1 MQYNIFIMQDSFYSG
16 LKTQEIQIINHTIQY
31 LNQDFFLNKCPQPAH
46 PDFLKPAVEHPN
58 IRNSVRCLLI
68 NQNQEI
74 CLLYSRARDYY
85 AIPGGGVEPGES
97 LLQTLNRETLE
108 ETGYLLKN
116 PKPIGNIHE
125 QLYDRVTPPF
135 FFSAQPDKVLHTNYM
150 PDEIEEDYI
159 LKWLSLPKAL
169 QIFQTACSEQQLHN
183 FPSYKGTFI
192 SYRFLELLQYFIK
205 NT

>member
-1 MQYNIFIMQDSFYSG
+1 MQDSFYSG

-31 LNQDFFLNKCPQPAH
+31 LNQDFFLTKAPKPAH
-46 PDFLKPAVEHPN
+46 PDFLKPIVEHPN

-85 AIPGGGVEPGES
+85 AIPGGGIEPGES

-108 ETGYLLKN
+108 ETGYLLKK

-125 QLYDRVTPPF
+125 QLYDRVTTTY
-135 FFSAQPDKVLHTNYM
+135 FFSAQPDKILHSNYM
-150 PDEIEEDYI
+150 PDELEEDYI
-159 LKWLSLPKAL
+159 LKWLSLPEAL
-169 QIFQTACSEQQLHN
+169 QIFQTVCNEQRLHN

>member
-1 MQYNIFIMQDSFYSG
+1 MQDSFYSG

-31 LNQDFFLNKCPQPAH
+31 LNQDFFLTKTSQPAH
-46 PDFLKPAVEHPN
+46 PDFLKPIVEHPN
-58 IRNSVRCLLI
+58 IRNSARCLLI
-68 NQNQEI
+68 NQNHEI

-85 AIPGGGVEPGES
+85 AIPGGGIEPGES
-97 LLQTLNRETLE
+97 LLQALSRETLE

-125 QLYDRVTPPF
+125 KRYDRVTTTF
-135 FFSAQPDKVLHTNYM
+135 FFSAQPDKVLHPNYM
-150 PDEIEEDYI
+150 PDELEEDYI

-169 QIFQTACSEQQLHN
+169 QIFQTVCNEQRLHN
-183 FPSYKGTFI
+183 FPSYKGAFI

>member
-1 MQYNIFIMQDSFYSG
+1 MQDSFYSG

-31 LNQDFFLNKCPQPAH
+31 LNQDFFLTKTSQPAH
-46 PDFLKPAVEHPN
+46 PDFLKPIVEHPN
-58 IRNSVRCLLI
+58 IRNSARCLLI
-68 NQNQEI
+68 NQDQEI

-85 AIPGGGVEPGES
+85 AIPGGGIEPGES

-125 QLYDRVTPPF
+125 QLYDRVTTTF
-135 FFSAQPDKVLHTNYM
+135 FFSAQPYKILHSNYM
-150 PDEIEEDYI
+150 PDELEEDYI
-159 LKWLSLPKAL
+159 LKWLSPSKAL
-169 QIFQTACSEQQLHN
+169 QIFQTICNEQQLHN
-183 FPSYKGTFI
+183 FPSYKGAFI
-192 SYRFLELLQYFIK
+192 NYRFLELLQYFIK

>member
-1 MQYNIFIMQDSFYSG
+1 MQDGFYSG

-31 LNQDFFLNKCPQPAH
+31 LNQDYFLTKALKPAH
-46 PDFLKPAVEHPN
+46 PDFLKPIDGHPN

-85 AIPGGGVEPGES
+85 AIPGGGIEPGES

-116 PKPIGNIHE
+116 PKPIGNIYE
-125 QLYDRVTPPF
+125 QRYDRVTTTY
-135 FFSAQPDKVLHTNYM
+135 FFSAQPDKILHSNYM
-150 PDEIEEDYI
+150 PDELEEDYI

-183 FPSYKGTFI
+183 FPSYKGAFI

>member
-1 MQYNIFIMQDSFYSG
+1 MQDSFYSG

-31 LNQDFFLNKCPQPAH
+31 LNQDYFLIKAPQPAH
-46 PDFLKPAVEHPN
+46 PDFLKPVVEHPN

-85 AIPGGGVEPGES
+85 AIPGGGIEPGES

-116 PKPIGNIHE
+116 PKPIGNIYE
-125 QLYDRVTPPF
+125 QRYDRVTTTY
-135 FFSAQPDKVLHTNYM
+135 FFSAQPDKILHSNYM
-150 PDEIEEDYI
+150 PDELEEDYI

-183 FPSYKGTFI
+183 FPSYKGAFI

>member
-1 MQYNIFIMQDSFYSG
+1 MQDSFYSG

-31 LNQDFFLNKCPQPAH
+31 LNQDYFLIKAPQPAH
-46 PDFLKPAVEHPN
+46 PDFLKPVVEHPN

-85 AIPGGGVEPGES
+85 AIPGGGIEPGES

-125 QLYDRVTPPF
+125 QLYDRVTTTF
-135 FFSAQPDKVLHTNYM
+135 FFSAQPDKILHSNYM

-159 LKWLSLPKAL
+159 LKWLSLPEAL
-169 QIFQTACSEQQLHN
+169 QIFQTVCNEQQLHN

>member
-1 MQYNIFIMQDSFYSG
+1 MQDSFYSG

-31 LNQDFFLNKCPQPAH
+31 LNQDYFLIKAPQPAH
-46 PDFLKPAVEHPN
+46 PDFLKPVVEHPN

-85 AIPGGGVEPGES
+85 AIPGGGIEPGES

-116 PKPIGNIHE
+116 PKPIGNIYE
-125 QLYDRVTPPF
+125 QRYDRVTTTY
-135 FFSAQPDKVLHTNYM
+135 FFSAQPDKILHSNYM
-150 PDEIEEDYI
+150 PDELEEDYI

-169 QIFQTACSEQQLHN
+169 QIFQTACNEQQLHN
-183 FPSYKGTFI
+183 FPSYKGAFI

>member
-1 MQYNIFIMQDSFYSG
+1 MQDSFYSG

-31 LNQDFFLNKCPQPAH
+31 LNQNFFLTKAPRPAH
-46 PDFLKPAVEHPN
+46 PDFLKPTIEHPN
-58 IRNSVRCLLI
+58 IRNSARCLLI
-68 NQNQEI
+68 NQDQEI

-85 AIPGGGVEPGES
+85 AIPGGGIEPGES
-97 LLQTLNRETLE
+97 LLQALSRETLE

-125 QLYDRVTPPF
+125 QLYDRVTTTF

-169 QIFQTACSEQQLHN
+169 QIFQTICNEQQLHN

>member
-1 MQYNIFIMQDSFYSG
+1 MQDSFYSG

-31 LNQDFFLNKCPQPAH
+31 LNQDYFLIKAPQPAH
-46 PDFLKPAVEHPN
+46 PDFLKPVVEHPN

-85 AIPGGGVEPGES
+85 AIPGGGIEPGES

-116 PKPIGNIHE
+116 PKPIGNIYE
-125 QLYDRVTPPF
+125 QRYDRVTTTY
-135 FFSAQPDKVLHTNYM
+135 FFSAQPDKILHSNYM
-150 PDEIEEDYI
+150 PDELEENYI
-159 LKWLSLPKAL
+159 LKWLSLPTAL

-183 FPSYKGTFI
+183 FPSYKGAFI

>member
-1 MQYNIFIMQDSFYSG
+1 MQDSFYSG

-31 LNQDFFLNKCPQPAH
+31 LNQDYFLTKALKPAH
-46 PDFLKPAVEHPN
+46 PDFLKPIDGHPN

-74 CLLYSRARDYY
+74 CLLYSQARDYY
-85 AIPGGGVEPGES
+85 AIPGGGIEPGES
-97 LLQTLNRETLE
+97 LLQALSRETLE

-125 QLYDRVTPPF
+125 QLYDRVTTTY
-135 FFSAQPDKVLHTNYM
+135 FFSAQPDKILHTNYM

-159 LKWLSLPKAL
+159 LKWLSLPEAL
-169 QIFQTACSEQQLHN
+169 QIFQTVCNEQQLHN
-183 FPSYKGTFI
+183 FPSYKGAFI
-192 SYRFLELLQYFIK
+192 SHRFLELLQYFVK

>member
-1 MQYNIFIMQDSFYSG
+1 MQDSFYSG

-31 LNQDFFLNKCPQPAH
+31 LNQDFFLNKCPQPAY
-46 PDFLKPAVEHPN
+46 PDFLKPIVAHPN

-85 AIPGGGVEPGES
+85 AIPGGGIEPGES
-97 LLQTLNRETLE
+97 LLQALSRETLE

-125 QLYDRVTPPF
+125 QLYDRVTTTF

-169 QIFQTACSEQQLHN
+169 QIFQTICNEQQLHN

>member
-1 MQYNIFIMQDSFYSG
+1 MQNSFYSG

-31 LNQDFFLNKCPQPAH
+31 LNQDFFLTKIHKPAH
-46 PDFLKPAVEHPN
+46 PDFLKPTVEHPN
-58 IRNSVRCLLI
+58 IRNSARCLLI

-85 AIPGGGVEPGES
+85 AIPGGGIEPGES
-97 LLQTLNRETLE
+97 LLQALSRETLE

-125 QLYDRVTPPF
+125 QLYDRVTTTF

-169 QIFQTACSEQQLHN
+169 QIFQTICNEQQLHN

>member
-1 MQYNIFIMQDSFYSG
+1 MQDGFYSG

-31 LNQDFFLNKCPQPAH
+31 LNQDYFLTKALKPAH
-46 PDFLKPAVEHPN
+46 PDFLKPIDGHPN

-74 CLLYSRARDYY
+74 CLLYSQARDYY
-85 AIPGGGVEPGES
+85 AIPGGGIEPGES
-97 LLQTLNRETLE
+97 LLQALSRETLE

-125 QLYDRVTPPF
+125 QLYDRVTTTY
-135 FFSAQPDKVLHTNYM
+135 FFSAQPDKILHTNYM

-159 LKWLSLPKAL
+159 LKWLSLPEAL
-169 QIFQTACSEQQLHN
+169 QIFQTVCNEQQLHN
-183 FPSYKGTFI
+183 FPSYKGAFI
-192 SYRFLELLQYFIK
+192 SHRFLELLQYFVK

>member
-1 MQYNIFIMQDSFYSG
+1 MQDGFYSG

-31 LNQDFFLNKCPQPAH
+31 LNQDYFLTKALKPAH
-46 PDFLKPAVEHPN
+46 PDFLKPVVEHPN

-85 AIPGGGVEPGES
+85 AIPGGGIEPGES
-97 LLQTLNRETLE
+97 LLQALSRETLE

-125 QLYDRVTPPF
+125 QLYDRVTTTF

-169 QIFQTACSEQQLHN
+169 QIFQTICNEQQLHN

-192 SYRFLELLQYFIK
+192 SYRFLELLQYFVK

>member
-1 MQYNIFIMQDSFYSG
+1 MQDSFYSG

-85 AIPGGGVEPGES
+85 TIPGGGIEPGES

-116 PKPIGNIHE
+116 PKPIGNIYE
-125 QLYDRVTPPF
+125 QRYDRVTTTY
-135 FFSAQPDKVLHTNYM
+135 FFSAQPDKILHPNYM

-159 LKWLSLPKAL
+159 LKWLSLPEAL
-169 QIFQTACSEQQLHN
+169 QIFQTVCNEQRLHN

>member
-1 MQYNIFIMQDSFYSG
+1 MQDSFYSG

-31 LNQDFFLNKCPQPAH
+31 LNQDFFLTKTSQPAH
-46 PDFLKPAVEHPN
+46 PDFLKPIVEHPN

-85 AIPGGGVEPGES
+85 AIPGGGIEPGES
-97 LLQTLNRETLE
+97 LLQTLSRETLE

-125 QLYDRVTPPF
+125 KRYDRVTTTF
-135 FFSAQPDKVLHTNYM
+135 IFSAQPDKALHPNYM
-150 PDEIEEDYI
+150 PDELEEDYI
-159 LKWLSLPKAL
+159 LKWLSPSKAL
-169 QIFQTACSEQQLHN
+169 QIFQTVCNEQQLHN
-183 FPSYKGTFI
+183 FPSYKGAFI
-192 SYRFLELLQYFIK
+192 NYRFLELLQYFIK

>member
-1 MQYNIFIMQDSFYSG
+1 MQDSFYSG

-31 LNQDFFLNKCPQPAH
+31 LNQDFFLTKAPKPAH
-46 PDFLKPAVEHPN
+46 PDFLKPIVEHPN

-74 CLLYSRARDYY
+74 CLLYSQARDYY
-85 AIPGGGVEPGES
+85 AIPGGGIEPRES

-125 QLYDRVTPPF
+125 QLYDRVTTTF
-135 FFSAQPDKVLHTNYM
+135 FFSAQPDKILHSNYM
-150 PDEIEEDYI
+150 PDELEEDYI
-159 LKWLSLPKAL
+159 LKWLSLPEAL
-169 QIFQTACSEQQLHN
+169 QIFQTVCNEQQLHN
-183 FPSYKGTFI
+183 FPSYKGAFI
-192 SYRFLELLQYFIK
+192 SYRFLELLQYFVK

>member
-1 MQYNIFIMQDSFYSG
+1 MQDSFYSG

-31 LNQDFFLNKCPQPAH
+31 LNQDFFLTKIHKPAH
-46 PDFLKPAVEHPN
+46 PDFLKPTVEHPN
-58 IRNSVRCLLI
+58 IRNSARCLLI

-85 AIPGGGVEPGES
+85 AIPGGGIEPGES
-97 LLQTLNRETLE
+97 LLQALSRETLE

-125 QLYDRVTPPF
+125 QLYDRVTTTF

-169 QIFQTACSEQQLHN
+169 QIFQTICNEQQLHN